1 MVSDR
6 NMVQQSPTTLTVL
19 GGGAWGTAIAA
30 WLARNGHTVRQWARS
45 STVVNEINS
54 SQTNHRYLPNISL
67 PNQITAYS
75 SLDEAMRSS
84 SGVVLVVPSLAF
96 DSVMREVAKNLDAM
110 SQLHKPF
117 VVWGTKGLEPGTGR
131 LLSDLAENILGD
143 SAHSAVLSGP
153 SFALE
158 ISAGLPAALVIGSKV
173 SEDVESVADWFRND
187 VVRIYT
193 NRDVVGIQLGGAVKN
208 VIAIAAGVSDGLNL
222 GVNAR
227 SALITRGLAEM
238 RRLNLA
244 LGGQDETLMGLA
256 GMGDLILTCSDNK
269 SRNRRTGLGLGL
281 GKPLNQ
287 ILMEIGQEAEGVH
300 AAKEVH
306 KLSEKLN
313 VEMPITRQVFRMLF
327 KSLPASD
334 AVKELLARDPA
345 QE

>member
-6 NMVQQSPTTLTVL
+6 NMDQQSPTTLTVL

-30 WLARNGHTVRQWARS
+30 WLARNGHIVRQWARS
-45 STVVNEINS
+45 SAVVNEINS

-67 PNQITAYS
+67 PDQITAYS

-96 DSVMREVAKNLDAM
+96 DSVMREVAKNLGAM
-110 SQLHKPF
+110 NQSHKPF

-131 LLSDLAENILGD
+131 LLSELAENILGG

-158 ISAGLPAALVIGSKV
+158 ISAGLPAALVIGSKA
-173 SEDVESVADWFRND
+173 SEEVESVADWFRND

-193 NRDVVGIQLGGAVKN
+193 NCDVVGIQLGGAVKN

-238 RRLNLA
+238 RRLNVA

-287 ILMEIGQEAEGVH
+287 ILIEIGQEAEGVH

-306 KLSEKLN
+306 KLSAKLN

>member
-1 MVSDR
+1 MSNR
-6 NMVQQSPTTLTVL
+6 NMVQQSPKTLTVL

-45 STVVNEINS
+45 SAVVNEINF

-84 SGVVLVVPSLAF
+84 SGVVIVVPSLAF
-96 DSVMREVAKNLDAM
+96 DSVMREVAKNLNAM

-117 VVWGTKGLEPGTGR
+117 IVWGTKGLEPGTGR

-173 SEDVESVADWFRND
+173 SEEIESVADWFRND

-193 NRDVVGIQLGGAVKN
+193 SRDVVGIQLGGAVKN

-334 AVKELLARDPA
+334 AVKELLARGPA